1 MNKKGFTMVEL
12 LAVLILLG
20 VVAIIAIPA
29 INSTI
34 NNSKEKAK
42 EAQSEIILNAAQ
54 SYASEHTDLL
64 PKKGITLFNISD
76 LIDKNYIDSSSADD
90 IASTEYSDMC
100 VKVRYNTKYNQY
112 QYQITS
118 CDDNINE
125 DCFEYSISGSGDD
138 KYAIITGYTW
148 NDPSFCP
155 MNVTIP
161 ATLGGYDVKYIADN
175 AFDRE
180 ELVPKLT
187 GVDFSF
193 ATELIEIGREAFK
206 YNEIRELD
214 LSMLNKLGL
223 IGFRSFIGNIIE
235 EVHFSDSITD
245 INGSSFAYNNLT
257 SVTLPDNL
265 DYIGGMV
272 FYQNNLSGEL
282 DLTNCTKLNKI
293 GGYNSEEE
301 STYAIGTF
309 EENNITSVKL
319 PNSVEYIGD
328 GAFLENPLK
337 TINMPTSLKRIGK
350 YAFYNNQLES
360 TVVFPN
366 TLLYIGSYAFV
377 NAFSTG
383 APDFTNASS
392 LKYIYSSAFNSS
404 FTIDH
409 LDLSGLSSLIYI
421 YEHAFR
427 GSQINTIDTT
437 GMTSLRW
444 IMLAAFEGC
453 NITGTLDLSD
463 STVLLNLGEHEGDS
477 SYYGPFHNNN
487 LTKVVLPNVTA
498 NEYGIYDNVFRNNNN
513 LSDVTLGS
521 GLKHIGVGAF
531 YNTSVSEITFPST
544 LKSFNSYAFRGAKL
558 KNVVLPAG
566 ITSIASNVFYKSS
579 SSNKNLTTITNNTAY
594 SYDWYKITG
603 QGSTE
608 TCSFKKGTCGTIT
621 IN

>member
-42 EAQSEIILNAAQ
+42 EAQAEIILDAAQ
-54 SYASEHTDLL
+54 SYASEHTELL
-64 PKKGITLFNISD
+64 PKKGITVFNISD
-76 LIDKNYIDSSSADD
+76 LIDKNYIDSGDADS
-90 IASTEYSDMC
+90 IAKTDYASMC
-100 VKVRYNTKYNQY
+100 VKVRYSTKYNQY

-161 ATLGGYDVKYIADN
+161 ATLGGYDVKYIGEN

-180 ELVPKLT
+180 GLTPKLT
-187 GVDFSF
+187 GVDFSL
-193 ATELIEIGREAFK
+193 ALELLQIKEAAFK

-214 LSMLNKLGL
+214 LSMLNKLEVVGY
-223 IGFRSFIGNIIE
+223 GSFKGNIIE
-235 EVHFSDSITD
+235 EVEFSDSITD

-272 FYQNNLSGEL
+272 FYQNNLAGEI

-293 GGYNSEEE
+293 GGYVSEDE

-328 GAFLENPLK
+328 AAFKENSLK
-337 TINMPTSLKRIGK
+337 TINIPTSLIRIGK
-350 YAFYNNQLES
+350 HAFRNNQLES

-366 TLLYIGSYAFV
+366 TLLYIGSYAFSQ
-377 NAFSTG
+377 AFSTG
-383 APDFTNASS
+383 VPDFTNASS
-392 LKYIYSSAFNSS
+392 LKYIYDRAFFES
-404 FTIDH
+404 FQTSH
-409 LDLSGLSSLIYI
+409 LDLSGLSSVYRIDSL
-421 YEHAFR
+421 AFAY
-427 GSQINTIDTT
+427 SEINTIDMT
-437 GMTSLRW
+437 GMESLFWLKEAVFR
-444 IMLAAFEGC
+444 GC
-453 NITGTLDLSD
+453 GITGTVDLSD
-463 STVLLNLGEHEGDS
+463 SLELANLGNTEDNGETYY
-477 SYYGPFHNNN
+477 YYGTFEDNNISN
-487 LTKVVLPNVTA
+487 VILPETN
-498 NEYGIYDNVFRNNNN
+498 YGIFDR
-513 LSDVTLGS
+513 
-521 GLKHIGVGAF
+521 AF
-531 YNTSVSEITFPST
+531 YNNPSLTSVDFGNSVRYIGYYTFNKANLTSVSIPSAY
-544 LKSFNSYAFRGAKL
+544 NSNIGFRA
-558 KNVVLPAG
+558 
-566 ITSIASNVFYKSS
+566 FYKSS
-579 SSNKNLTTITNNTAY
+579 SSNPNLTTITNNTTY

-603 QGSTE
+603 QGSTD
-608 TCSFKKGTCGTIT
+608 TCSFKAGTCGTIT

>member
-1 MNKKGFTMVEL
+1 
-12 LAVLILLG
+12 
-20 VVAIIAIPA
+20 
-29 INSTI
+29 
-34 NNSKEKAK
+34 
-42 EAQSEIILNAAQ
+42 
-54 SYASEHTDLL
+54 
-64 PKKGITLFNISD
+64 
-76 LIDKNYIDSSSADD
+76 
-90 IASTEYSDMC
+90 
-100 VKVRYNTKYNQY
+100 
-112 QYQITS
+112 
-118 CDDNINE
+118 
-125 DCFEYSISGSGDD
+125 GSGDD

-161 ATLGGYDVKYIADN
+161 ATLGGYDVKYIGEN

-180 ELVPKLT
+180 GLTPKLT
-187 GVDFSF
+187 GVDFSL
-193 ATELIEIGREAFK
+193 ALELLQIKESAFK

-214 LSMLNKLGL
+214 LSMLNKLEVV
-223 IGFRSFIGNIIE
+223 GFGSFKGNIIE
-235 EVHFSDSITD
+235 EVEFSDSITD

-272 FYQNNLSGEL
+272 FYQNNLSGEI

-293 GGYNSEEE
+293 GGYYSESE

-328 GAFLENPLK
+328 AVFKENPLK
-337 TINMPTSLKRIGK
+337 TINIPTSLIRIGK
-350 YAFYNNQLES
+350 HAFRNNQLES

-463 STVLLNLGEHEGDS
+463 STVLLNLGEHQGDS

-498 NEYGIYDNVFRNNNN
+498 NEYGIYDNVFKNNNN

-521 GLKHIGVGAF
+521 GLKHIGLGAF

-544 LKSFNSYAFRGAKL
+544 LKSFNSNAFRGAKL
-558 KNVVLPAG
+558 TNVVLPAG
-566 ITSIASNVFYKSS
+566 ITGIGSNVFYKSS
-579 SSNKNLTTITNNTAY
+579 SSNPNLTTITNNTTY
-594 SYDWYKITG
+594 SFDWYKITG
-603 QGSTE
+603 QGSTD
-608 TCSFKKGTCGTIT
+608 TCSFKAGTCGTIT